1 MLLSDLMDHFW
12 EIAEYLLNTL
22 LFTLGGTV
30 WGDVSVM
37 LYSLSTTEGSP
48 ERVHSLY
55 HAPRSSR

>member
-37 LYSLSTTEGSP
+37 SYSLSTTKGAP
-48 ERVHSLY
+48 ERVHS
-55 HAPRSSR
+55 S